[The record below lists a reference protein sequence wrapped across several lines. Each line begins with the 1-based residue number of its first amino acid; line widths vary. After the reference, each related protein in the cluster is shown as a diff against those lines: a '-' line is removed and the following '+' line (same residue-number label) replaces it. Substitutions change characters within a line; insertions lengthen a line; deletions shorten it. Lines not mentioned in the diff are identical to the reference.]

1 MVDQNNGKYA
11 SVSKPASNS
20 GGSSLENFA
29 RRVLDRLISDGVP
42 PIPYNYKVYFLN
54 ELDNESSEFRK
65 QVYELIALEESN
77 DLEKDLEFEK
87 KLKDSFKYSKELLN
101 HVTIIYKL
109 NKKLKELL
117 QMQLKEASHLTNNK
131 ALIKLISGF
140 QNNLK
145 LIDARLSK
153 EMNEIKNIY
162 SKNVEA
168 LKAIEKNSIYDSKY
182 GVYNKNYFLN
192 EVKKELMLIGKF
204 HHISSIITVKVKD
217 EIFNKLE
224 SEKSKVLINR
234 SLAKIML
241 KTSRRTD
248 VVAKLDEN
256 IFAMLLKHT
265 DVIGAQRTVERLSDA
280 ISNAAVF
287 LEGEE
292 LELQIV
298 AGIVELKENKEVEI
312 FISKA
317 LQALKEAEKN
327 NQLYL
332 IEKVE

>member
-1 MVDQNNGKYA
+1 MIDKSNDKYLTTT
-11 SVSKPASNS
+11 SKPSN
-20 GGSSLENFA
+20 GGSNLENFA
-29 RRVLDRLISDGVP
+29 KRVLDKLLSDGVP

-101 HVTIIYKL
+101 RVTVIYKL

-117 QMQLKEASHLTNNK
+117 EMQLKEAAHLTNNK
-131 ALIKLISGF
+131 ALIKLINTF

-145 LIDARLSK
+145 LIDARLTK
-153 EMNEIKNIY
+153 EMNGIKNIY

-168 LKAIEKNSIYDSKY
+168 LKDIEKNSIYDSRY
-182 GVYNKNYFLN
+182 GVYNKNYFIN
-192 EVKKELMLIGKF
+192 EVQKELMLIEKF
-204 HHISSIITVKVKD
+204 HHISSVLTVKIKND
-217 EIFNKLE
+217 IFNKLE
-224 SEKSKVLINR
+224 SEKSRILINR

-248 VVAKLDEN
+248 VVAKLEEN

-298 AGIVELKENKEVEI
+298 AGIVELKENKDVETFI
-312 FISKA
+312 FKA
-317 LQALKEAEKN
+317 LKALEEAEKN
-327 NQLYL
+327 NQLYV
-332 IEKVE
+332 IGKVE